1 MKFRLMLLP
10 ILLSI
15 GASVLISGCG
25 GGGADPTPPPI
36 VEPQGP
42 GQLLAAQRLTRVST
56 VEVRQALSAQGGP
69 AGALA
74 PQYDVEAW
82 RLEYLSSDANGAPVR
97 ASGLVALPLKRAGAP
112 SPVLSYQHA
121 TIFRD
126 AQAPSNALAAGE
138 LPLVLAS
145 LGYLT
150 VAADYV
156 GYGVSR
162 GQPHPYLLAGP
173 SAAAVLDLLTAAR
186 TWRLRNAVADN
197 GQLFLAGY
205 SEGGYATLAAHRAL
219 EQGGA
224 GPLRN
229 DLVAVVPGAG
239 PYDLLA
245 TLDAQLERVRQEN
258 ALLGALINPGFLSQQ
273 SASVRAEV
281 RRLLVRALLPGD
293 ADVSLDTRFIDA
305 YLNDD
310 RALIA
315 SQSNVHDWA
324 PTVPL
329 RLFHGR
335 DDLTVPYVSSSRTL
349 AAMQARGSTQVTLT
363 DCPTQPAGHLECVP
377 AYLQFLL
384 TQLGQ
389 RARDL

>member
-1 MKFRLMLLP
+1 MKSRLVLLP
-10 ILLSI
+10 LLLSM
-15 GASVLISGCG
+15 GVSLLMSACG
-25 GGGADPTPPPI
+25 GGGEAETPPPI

-42 GQLLAAQRLTRVST
+42 GQLLAAQRLTRLST
-56 VEVRQALSAQGGP
+56 SEVRQALAAQGS
-69 AGALA
+69 AAVA
-74 PQYDVEAW
+74 VVPQYDVEAY

-97 ASGLVALPLKRAGAP
+97 ASGLVALPVKRAGAA
-112 SPVLSYQHA
+112 SPVLSYQHP

-126 AQAPSNALAAGE
+126 AQAPSNALGAGE

-162 GQPHPYLLAGP
+162 GQPHPYLLAAP
-173 SAAAVLDLLTAAR
+173 SAEAVLDLLTAAR

-219 EQGGA
+219 ERGGA

-229 DLVAVVPGAG
+229 ALVAVVPGAG
-239 PYDLLA
+239 PYDLGA
-245 TLDAQLERVRQEN
+245 TLDAQLDRVRQEN
-258 ALLGALINPGFLSQQ
+258 PVLGALISPGFLSQQ
-273 SASVRAEV
+273 SASVRNEV

-293 ADVSLDTRFIDA
+293 ADVVYDTRFIDA
-305 YLNDD
+305 YLGDD

-363 DCPTQPAGHLECVP
+363 DCPAQPAGHLECVP

-384 TQLGQ
+384 SQLGQ

>member
-15 GASVLISGCG
+15 GASVLISACG

-56 VEVRQALSAQGGP
+56 VEVRQALSAQGGL
-69 AGALA
+69 AGTLA

-186 TWRLRNAVADN
+186 TWRQRNAVADN

-239 PYDLLA
+239 PYDLVA

-363 DCPTQPAGHLECVP
+363 DCPAQPAGHLECVP